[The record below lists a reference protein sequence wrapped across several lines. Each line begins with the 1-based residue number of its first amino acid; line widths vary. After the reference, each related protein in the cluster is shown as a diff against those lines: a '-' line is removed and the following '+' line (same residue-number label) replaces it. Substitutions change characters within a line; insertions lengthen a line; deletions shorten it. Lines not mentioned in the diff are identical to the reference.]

1 MTTPPTTAGWYPDP
15 DGSGGQRYWDGAAWT
30 AQRPDAPESTEE
42 TSAWPAELPPWP
54 EDDMAMPSWED
65 AGKNEPPASEPETPA
80 DPEASAEPDTGA
92 AVPTDTSNEPEP
104 AHDPVADQTATDVQ
118 LTEQPTA
125 VVPLPHDS
133 EAPSAPGWPEP
144 EQPTAVVPTLTP
156 PHVEPVPF
164 AAAPEPAPSGSPL
177 KGYLI
182 GVGVLAAVLVG
193 VLVWAF
199 AFADPGT
206 DAAEATGTDVTTET
220 GVASESADPTTDSA
234 APVPGDAPAAGSAVD
249 GDVTITQNGVEIVPT
264 VSAID
269 NEFLT
274 KTAAGQFVI
283 VKLNL
288 VNNGESPATFL
299 SDQQVLTVG
308 GQPYSPDTEATFYLN
323 GISAVLYPGQPVDVT
338 IAFDVPSGST
348 PESIRVLGDLGS
360 PGALIPLT

>member
-65 AGKNEPPASEPETPA
+65 AGKNEPPVSEPETSAEPEVSAEPETPA
-80 DPEASAEPDTGA
+80 V
-92 AVPTDTSNEPEP
+92 VPTDTSDEPEP
-104 AHDPVADQTATDVQ
+104 AHDPVSDQTTTVVQ
-118 LTEQPTA
+118 QTEQPTA
-125 VVPLPHDS
+125 VVPLPRDV

-144 EQPTAVVPTLTP
+144 EQPTAVVSTSTP
-156 PHVEPVPF
+156 PPVEPVSF
-164 AAAPEPAPSGSPL
+164 AAGPEPAPAGSPL
-177 KGYLI
+177 KKYLI
-182 GVGVLAAVLVG
+182 GVGALAAVLVG

-234 APVPGDAPAAGSAVD
+234 APAPGDTPAAGSAVD

-288 VNNGESPATFL
+288 VNNGQSPATFL

-360 PGALIPLT
+360 PGALIPLS